1 MPETVHY
8 GGATHVGLTSVQT
21 SGVNMADN
29 LYNLNAPVS
38 NYNQS
43 NISPAFLSIANADLT
58 VGGTLTAGQ
67 TTVSGGFSTKTFIVS
82 DSLQVSKL
90 LTTLPLE
97 SSGRVYT
104 GACVDSSNLYVVTN
118 QLPHDPGDTKLYQIN
133 AVTGAILNSVSLDQ
147 HLSSSTVIGVGR
159 NLYVG
164 NATLGQSA
172 NVVIYSPATLS
183 ISGNLSSYSFQN
195 QSGIVTDPAGTI
207 YISESATNKIIKY
220 ASDSDTNPSTIT
232 VSFPAQALAIDTLLY
247 LYASDGNFTIYKLSQ
262 SGVILTTFRA
272 SAYAIKGLAQDQI
285 AMDSYFNLYVT
296 DSQLNKIHVFSS
308 DGSYAYDIPGDT
320 GFDIATICT
329 NQANDLYTLHHL
341 GRVTKSKIV
350 GQNSDRVYMNSD
362 VVRSVDIQS
371 TNTLTVDTI
380 TFSNSFILT
389 GTTSTPGIVSYG
401 QLFTSL
407 ASTTFLT
414 PDGTKLLVGQ
424 AQLFN
429 QELPALSVNV
439 YSARDGTFLFSL
451 DPPDTQRIGFG
462 WSICSNADGSVF
474 AVGSP
479 VDGHVYIYN
488 YIGERQTSLSFS
500 HGGGWCIS
508 MDFSGTKLL
517 VGNSDGG
524 GGQGWVTPAL
534 HYLILTGE
542 GWISQ
547 SITQVFGGYSIDSV
561 AVSGDGNVLVAGS
574 SVYGNR
580 AGAVGISYDHGSTW
594 SQVLGTNANDLLGY
608 CVSTTYT
615 GDVVLAGATTYI
627 MVTGWQTIALPDQYI
642 LASCSISANN
652 YTVTYGSNPTGTG
665 AGGPGVLTYIYNIQE
680 KIPVTYSLPMP
691 ANQLSGFGL
700 SLNESGGFFS
710 CASRSAAS
718 YPYPTPGPIWT
729 GGLNTGIAPPQNFVI
744 DYITSSTQ
752 SYTSKTQ
759 SVTYSRTNL
768 TTGPLNL
775 ETTQAT
781 LDGVYT
787 FQVSDSDLVLSTPA
801 PESAPF
807 AMSILNRLEWSGI
820 GTSTTT
826 SPYFH
831 LEFVNNIPDQA
842 NPPYGAGVGFFA
854 DPTLTLSQPFI
865 IWPHTSRS
873 FDTTH
878 GDIQSGYQT
887 LGIAIDTGFLGTGY
901 VGIYGNPY
909 PEYPLDVGGDTRVQ
923 GDLHLGGNVINTQ
936 GILTGINYSIFL
948 ELYHSYIGVNGTG
961 VVLHLPQSSTIFAG
975 KQYIIKDESGTASPS
990 NPITIQGNALIDGAS
1005 SLQIQTG
1012 YASVTILW
1020 TGSVWSI
1027 I

>member
-21 SGVNMADN
+21 TGVNMADN
-29 LYNLNAPVS
+29 LYNLNAPIP

-43 NISPAFLSIANADLT
+43 NISPAFLNIANADLT

-67 TTVSGGFSTKTFIVS
+67 TTISGGFSTNTFIVS

-90 LTTLPLE
+90 LTTLPIDALD
-97 SSGRVYT
+97 RVYT
-104 GACVDSSNLYVVTN
+104 GVCVDSSNLYVVTN
-118 QLPHDPGDTKLYQIN
+118 PGDAKLYQIN

-147 HLSSSTVIGVGR
+147 HLSSSAVIGIGR

-164 NATLGQSA
+164 NATSGQSA

-183 ISGNLSSYSFQN
+183 ISGNLSSYNFQN
-195 QSGIVTDPAGTI
+195 QTGIVTDPTGSI
-207 YISESATNKIIKY
+207 YISESVTNKIIKY
-220 ASDSDTNPSTIT
+220 ASDSDTNPSTIS

-285 AMDSYFNLYVT
+285 AVDSYFNLYVT
-296 DSQLNKIHVFSS
+296 DSQLNKIHVFSQ

-320 GFDIATICT
+320 GFDIAAICT
-329 NQANDLYTLHHL
+329 NPANDLYTLHHL

-350 GQNSDRVYMNSD
+350 GQASDRVYMNSD
-362 VVRSVDIQS
+362 VVRSADIQS

-389 GTTSTPGIVSYG
+389 GTTSTPGIVPYG
-401 QLFTSL
+401 PPFTSL

-414 PDGTKLLVGQ
+414 PDGTKLIVGQ
-424 AQLFN
+424 AQLFDSG
-429 QELPALSVNV
+429 LPALSVNV
-439 YSARDGTFLFSL
+439 YSTSDGAFLFSL
-451 DPPDTQRIGFG
+451 DPPDTNAIGFG
-462 WSICSNADGSVF
+462 WSIGSNADGSVI

-479 VDGHVYIYN
+479 VEGKVYIFN
-488 YIGERQTSLSFS
+488 NVEHTSLSFG
-500 HGGGWCIS
+500 HGGGWCVS

-524 GGQGWVTPAL
+524 GGQSWGVPAL

-542 GWISQ
+542 GWTPQ
-547 SITQVFGGYSIDSV
+547 SITQVFGNNSIDSV

-574 SVYGNR
+574 STYHSR
-580 AGAVGISYDHGSTW
+580 AGAVGISLDQGSTW
-594 SQVLGTNANDLLGY
+594 NQIFGANANDLLGY

-627 MVTGWQTIALPDQYI
+627 KVIYTDQSETRTTALPDQYV

-652 YTVTYGSNPTGTG
+652 YAVTYGSNPTRTG
-665 AGGPGVLTYIYNIQE
+665 ANGPGILTLIVNIQE
-680 KIPVTYSLPMP
+680 KIPETYSLPMP
-691 ANQLSGFGL
+691 VNQLSGFGL
-700 SLNESGGFFS
+700 SLNDRGSFFS
-710 CASRSAAS
+710 CASRSAAN

-729 GGLNTGIAPPQNFVI
+729 GGLNTGIAPPQIFQI
-744 DYITSSTQ
+744 GPIISSTQ
-752 SYTSKTQ
+752 SYVTKTQ
-759 SVTYSRTNL
+759 DVTYSQTNL

-775 ETTQAT
+775 ETTNAT
-781 LDGVYT
+781 LNGVYT
-787 FQVSDSDLVLSTPA
+787 FQVSDSDLVLGSPF

-807 AMSILNRLEWSGI
+807 AMTILNRLEWAGL
-820 GTSTTT
+820 GTSTT

-831 LEFVNNIPDQA
+831 LEFVNNNPDQA
-842 NPPYGAGVGFFA
+842 NPPYGAGLGFFA
-854 DPTLTLSQPFI
+854 EPTLSLSQPFI
-865 IWPHTSRS
+865 IWPHVSRA
-873 FDTTH
+873 FDNAR

-887 LGIAIDTGFLGTGY
+887 LGIAIDTGFISPGY

-909 PEYPLDVGGDTRVQ
+909 PQYPLDVGGDTRVK
-923 GDLHLGGNVINTQ
+923 GNLYLEDGNVIYPA
-936 GILTGINYSIFL
+936 GILTGINSPLFL
-948 ELYHSYIGVNGTG
+948 ELRYSYIGVSGTG
-961 VVLHLPQSSTIFAG
+961 VVLYLPGAALVFAG
-975 KQYIIKDESGTASPS
+975 KQYIIKDESGAASPS
-990 NPITIQGNALIDGAS
+990 NPITIQGDSPIDGAS
-1005 SLQIQTG
+1005 SLQIRTG
-1012 YASVTILW
+1012 YASVTLLW
-1020 TGSVWSI
+1020 AGSFWSI